1 LVQTQQFAGV
11 LALNDGA
18 ISPTVDIV
26 IRRRHR
32 LVGPVLGAGCVT
44 IELRIL
50 FVHLWEDAAIGFG
63 NGRG

>member
-1 LVQTQQFAGV
+1 
-11 LALNDGA
+11 LNDGA